1 MNYSNLMTSSELKKI
16 NVDNL
21 TTNQKDI
28 LERRKIIQNYQWNVK
43 ENSKKILNS
52 QDINQRKNNSQ
63 AFYEILKKEW
73 FIKEEKK
80 QQKSQNIQTNNN
92 TLTYWDSAIINKLSL
107 NIDFL
112 ISDFSKD
119 LIWSNI
125 EKYYKEIK
133 ENHKELKPLS
143 KSNNYD
149 NKINNLIK
157 KIFNEL
163 YLIINYI
170 ENIIDDIIEL
180 YNQKK
185 IIVKKLE
192 NIKYLLN
199 ILKDI

>member
-1 MNYSNLMTSSELKKI
+1 
-16 NVDNL
+16 VDNL

-28 LERRKIIQNYQWNVK
+28 LERRKRIQNYQWNVK

-52 QDINQRKNNSQ
+52 QDIKQRKNNSQ

-80 QQKSQNIQTNNN
+80 EQKSQNIQKNNN

-149 NKINNLIK
+149 TKINNLIK

-185 IIVKKLE
+185 IVVKKLE